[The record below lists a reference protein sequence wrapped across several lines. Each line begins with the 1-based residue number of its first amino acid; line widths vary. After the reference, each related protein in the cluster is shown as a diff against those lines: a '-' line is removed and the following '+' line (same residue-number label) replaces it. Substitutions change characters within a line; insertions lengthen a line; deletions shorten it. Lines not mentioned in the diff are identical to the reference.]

1 MLTFKIQR
9 WSAIALLF
17 FLTIHMI
24 FMHYV
29 PPFHIDF
36 QVVQSRLANP
46 VWKTI
51 DILFL
56 LSVLVH
62 ALAGTYQVITDFESG
77 FNYRKAFVWAAV
89 IIGVLSFIYGAKT
102 IWAFQL
108 PV

>member
-17 FLTIHMI
+17 FLTVHMI

-29 PPFHIDF
+29 PPYYIDF
-36 QVVQSRLANP
+36 HVVQSRLANP

-56 LSVLVH
+56 LAVLTH
-62 ALAGTYQVITDFESG
+62 GLAGTYQVITDFESA
-77 FNYRKAFVWAAV
+77 FTYRKAIVWAAV
-89 IIGVLSFIYGAKT
+89 IIGVLTFIYGAIT
-102 IWAFQL
+102 IWAFQI
-108 PV
+108 PT

>member
-36 QVVQSRLANP
+36 NVVQSRLVNP

-56 LSVLVH
+56 LSVLIH
-62 ALAGTYQVITDFESG
+62 AMAGTYQVITDFESG
-77 FNYRKAFVWAAV
+77 FNYRKAIAWAA
-89 IIGVLSFIYGAKT
+89 IIIVAVSFVYGAMT

-108 PV
+108 PA

>member
-1 MLTFKIQR
+1 MLTFKLQR

-29 PPFHIDF
+29 PPYHISFD
-36 QVVQSRLANP
+36 VVQARLTTP
-46 VWKTI
+46 TWKVI

-56 LSVLVH
+56 LSVLIH
-62 ALAGTYQVITDFESG
+62 AMAGTYQVLTDFESG
-77 FNYRKAFVWAAV
+77 FNYRKAIAWAAV
-89 IIGVLSFIYGAKT
+89 IIVVISFIYGAKT

>member
-1 MLTFKIQR
+1 MTTFKMQR
-9 WSAIALLF
+9 WSAIALLV

-29 PPFHIDF
+29 PPYEISFT
-36 QVVQSRLANP
+36 VVQGRLGSP
-46 VWKTI
+46 LWKTI

-56 LSVLVH
+56 FSVLIH

-77 FNYRKAFVWAAV
+77 FNYRKAIAWAAI

-108 PV
+108 PM